1 MSKLNLSK
9 YGTCVNN
16 FAFKQNFD
24 RDPFLLDIILRVK
37 DTTHE
42 VFRPRLAELNTTP
55 KFVTEVI
62 KECWAQDPEKRPEF
76 KTIRSKLKEL
86 QRGM

>member
-1 MSKLNLSK
+1 MCKKKNLLLNRILIEIL
-9 YGTCVNN
+9 
-16 FAFKQNFD
+16 
-24 RDPFLLDIILRVK
+24 FLLDIILRVK
-37 DTTHE
+37 DTNHE

-55 KFVTEVI
+55 KFVTDVI

>member
-1 MSKLNLSK
+1 MYIYTFILEIIAR
-9 YGTCVNN
+9 V
-16 FAFKQNFD
+16 
-24 RDPFLLDIILRVK
+24 RDPK
-37 DTTHE
+37 HE
-42 VFRPRLAELNTTP
+42 VFRPRLAELDTTP

-62 KECWAQDPEKRPEF
+62 KECWAQDPEKRPDF

>member
-1 MSKLNLSK
+1 M
-9 YGTCVNN
+9 C
-16 FAFKQNFD
+16 KQNLLLN
-24 RDPFLLDIILRVK
+24 RILIEILFLLDIILRVK

-55 KFVTEVI
+55 KFVTDVI